1 MPARSHNAAHAA
13 IILLAAGESSR
24 MGQPKQLLPW
34 RGVPLLAYQ
43 IREAQATSAG
53 AVIVVLGSDAATL
66 RPIAEREAEA
76 GRTRIVVNRRY
87 RQGKTTSIVAG
98 LRALEQTPAAV
109 MLLAVDQ
116 PRPRAVLERLLDRH
130 AAGGHLISVPAHR
143 SRHGHPPI
151 FDTSLIPD
159 LLRITEAGQGIREV
173 IERHRDA
180 LREIEIDNP
189 VVLTNLNRPQDYRAA
204 YAAFGQPPPHGALSG
219 PAPGSN

>member
-1 MPARSHNAAHAA
+1 MDALSSAKPSDAA

-43 IREAQATSAG
+43 IQQAQATTAG
-53 AVIVVLGSDAATL
+53 AIIVVLGSGTATL
-66 RPIAEREAEA
+66 RAIAQRKAEP

-87 RQGKTTSIVAG
+87 RQGKTTSIIAG
-98 LRALEQTPAAV
+98 LRALEVTPVAV

-116 PRPRAVLERLLDRH
+116 PRPRAVLQRLLDRH
-130 AAGGHLISVPAHR
+130 TLGKHPISVPAHR

-151 FDTSLIPD
+151 FDGSLVPE

-180 LREIEIDNP
+180 LREIEIDDP
-189 VVLTNLNRPQDYRAA
+189 VVLTNLNRPEDYQTA
-204 YAAFGQPPPHGALSG
+204 YAAFGQPSPDGAPS
-219 PAPGSN
+219 ASN